1 MTDNHLRDA
10 AKKVI
15 ANFCLIPI
23 DVDYEFKVY
32 GLDSLKSQEF
42 LVISVDVDRFF
53 TDSKYMSDIS
63 NIPEC
68 IESSMRYLSAEFS
81 DFFEI
86 DYTSKNI
93 NVTSRIIDIINN
105 DISEMIFD
113 TFDVT
118 MQDVESMGV
127 EVQLYFR
134 DDDEFESGYSIILE
148 ILGDGDETEK
158 LGISCDDVLKIVDDV
173 LYKSKFFE
181 LYLQSYEPEVW
192 YCNT

>member
-1 MTDNHLRDA
+1 MTDNQLRDA

-23 DVDYEFKVY
+23 DVDYEFKMHEW
-32 GLDSLKSQEF
+32 SETKSQEY

-68 IESSMRYLSAEFS
+68 IESSMKYLSVEF
-81 DFFEI
+81 DGLFGI
-86 DYTSKNI
+86 DYISKNI

-118 MQDVESMGV
+118 MQGVESMGV

-134 DDDEFESGYSIILE
+134 DDWEFEEGYSIVLE
-148 ILGDGDETEK
+148 IVGDGDETEK

-181 LYLQSYEPEVW
+181 SYLQSYEPEVW